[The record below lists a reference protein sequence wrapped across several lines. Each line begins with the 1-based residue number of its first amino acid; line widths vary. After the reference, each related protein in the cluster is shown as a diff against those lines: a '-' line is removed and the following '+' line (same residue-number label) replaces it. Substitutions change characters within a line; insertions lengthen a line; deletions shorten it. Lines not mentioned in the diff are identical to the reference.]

1 MSRLIRFTQL
11 WLCAGLLGAQSLAAP
26 TPPDVM
32 LSRLTEEFLIAFQE
46 QREAL
51 ESDKGLLFDFV
62 KQRVDGL
69 FDTQRIARLVL
80 GKHWKAAT
88 GDEREAFA
96 RAFEDQL
103 ITTYAAALFQSDGT
117 ERVEFSPPEVTKR
130 RGRTLAKVPSEVI
143 LADQSPVAVDYHL
156 LLDEQSGWRIYNLS
170 IAGLNMIGHFRT
182 TYAETI
188 RLEGIGA
195 LIAALEETN
204 QRNREP

>member
-1 MSRLIRFTQL
+1 MTHLIRL
-11 WLCAGLLGAQSLAAP
+11 LKLYLCAGLFAAQSLAAP
-26 TPPDVM
+26 TPPELV
-32 LSRLTEEFLIAFQE
+32 LSRLTDDFLIAFQD

-69 FDTQRIARLVL
+69 FDTGRIARLVL
-80 GKHWKAAT
+80 GKHWKDAT
-88 GDEREAFA
+88 PDQRDAFA

-117 ERVEFSPPEVTKR
+117 ERVEFSEAEITER

-143 LADQSPVAVDYHL
+143 LTDQSPVAVDYHL
-156 LLDEQSGWRIYNLS
+156 LLDDQSQWRIYNLS
-170 IAGLNMIGHFRT
+170 VAGLNMIGHFRT

-188 RLEGIGA
+188 RVEGIPA
-195 LIAALEETN
+195 LIASLEEAS
-204 QRNREP
+204 QRNRQ